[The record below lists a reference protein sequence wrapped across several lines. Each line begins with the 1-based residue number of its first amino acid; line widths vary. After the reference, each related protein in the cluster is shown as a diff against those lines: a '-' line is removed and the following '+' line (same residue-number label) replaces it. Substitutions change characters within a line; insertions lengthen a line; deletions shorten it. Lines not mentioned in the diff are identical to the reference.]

1 MAFKCNLSKHSW
13 RNRNEHNGK
22 TRNEVEIQKLI
33 MQDFKGRLTVK
44 KFRIVTQN

>member
-1 MAFKCNLSKHSW
+1 MALKYNLSKHSW

-22 TRNEVEIQKLI
+22 ARNEVEIQKSI

-44 KFRIVTQN
+44 KLRIFTQN